1 MSARRHG
8 SRRTTL
14 SGRTTA
20 RRKSE
25 ALHSRES
32 SIRRHDRAVKVE
44 AAPYRRLS
52 FPEIVPR
59 PQDRAFAKRAAQI
72 PSTGKWKR
80 MEDARHQE
88 RLKAMRELPETKLRS
103 STPTRAVSP
112 RRSERRSAT
121 VSPSVSVGYS
131 PPPDDSPDPNL
142 AVRKRTRPSGARSPE
157 RQPLQTTYMRHL
169 SRLETSTEP
178 QESVTLPR
186 NRGGSTNSG
195 PRPRLAQRRKWTPPQ
210 GTTNSSIAG
219 GVDPGPCLGGRKAS
233 QVPDP

>member
-112 RRSERRSAT
+112 RRSERSAT

-142 AVRKRTRPSGARSPE
+142 AVRKRTRPSGARSPS

-178 QESVTLPR
+178 RAYVTLPEEPGR
-186 NRGGSTNSG
+186 EHELGTQ
-195 PRPRLAQRRKWTPPQ
+195 AQVSARRKWTPPQ